1 MTSDYTLIEE
11 ISLFGRGGQGVVT
24 AGELLVSAAVK
35 DGLYGQSIP
44 FYGGERRGAPVR
56 SDVRI
61 SDEPLYLHRRT
72 YNPDVVAVFD
82 STLLDILKVT
92 EGLKEDGSML
102 INSKRLLKVWKNTY
116 VVDATGIAKDLG
128 LVVAGWAVVNTAMAG
143 ALANLLHTIK
153 LDSLEEVVKETFPG
167 KLGELNAEAVDL
179 GYRTVRRVD

>member
-1 MTSDYTLIEE
+1 LSSDYTLIEE

-72 YNPDVVAVFD
+72 YNSDVVAVFD

-116 VVDATGIAKDLG
+116 VVDASTMLARGCCLTRLMKSPLRIFITAVCASSSKL
-128 LVVAGWAVVNTAMAG
+128 WAVASLSTLSS
-143 ALANLLHTIK
+143 LA
-153 LDSLEEVVKETFPG
+153 
-167 KLGELNAEAVDL
+167 
-179 GYRTVRRVD
+179 

>member
-1 MTSDYTLIEE
+1 
-11 ISLFGRGGQGVVT
+11 
-24 AGELLVSAAVK
+24 
-35 DGLYGQSIP
+35 
-44 FYGGERRGAPVR
+44 
-56 SDVRI
+56 
-61 SDEPLYLHRRT
+61 
-72 YNPDVVAVFD
+72 
-82 STLLDILKVT
+82 
-92 EGLKEDGSML
+92 
-102 INSKRLLKVWKNTY
+102 LLKVWKNTY